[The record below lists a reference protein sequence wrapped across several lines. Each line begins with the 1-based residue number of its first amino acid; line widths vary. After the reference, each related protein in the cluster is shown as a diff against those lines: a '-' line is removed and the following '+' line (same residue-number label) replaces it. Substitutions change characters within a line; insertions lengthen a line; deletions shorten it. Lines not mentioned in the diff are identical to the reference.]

1 MDNPAKKQMDAA
13 ILREH
18 SVVGDVKRLADKY
31 GVSRLYILNLINQT
45 RLVNE
50 QLRAKAFASSVM
62 KAGEVVY
69 ALPANHLQSNTGT
82 KAIVDQLMNT
92 ISSVDGHMNVMIA
105 ICVIPVEEINCST
118 TPAIEHPRATAA
130 ALQASVV
137 NSARKAVAV

>member
-1 MDNPAKKQMDAA
+1 MDNQTKQQMDAA

-31 GVSRLYILNLINQT
+31 GVSRVYIMNLINNN
-45 RLVNE
+45 RLTQE
-50 QLRAKAFASSVM
+50 QKRAQEFAGSVM

-69 ALPANHLQSNTGT
+69 ALPANHLQSNLGT
-82 KAIVDQLMNT
+82 QAIVGQLMNT
-92 ISSVDGHMNVMIA
+92 ISSVDSNMNVMIA
-105 ICVIPVEEINCST
+105 ICVIPVEEINCSL